1 MTTNVENKNT
11 GVRYQPDEK
20 PPLALSSGL
29 GIQLAVL
36 CISGVVLTPAIVV
49 QAAGGAESYLTWAVF
64 GAVLVS
70 GISTVVQAYRIGYI
84 GAGYVLAMGTSG
96 AFIAVCVTAIAE
108 GGPAML
114 ATLVIISSLFQFM
127 LAWRLSMF
135 RRILTPAVSG
145 TVIMLI
151 PVTVMPIVFSMLT
164 QVPSNAP
171 EHSAAVSATV
181 TALVIC
187 AIALKA
193 KGILRLWAPVIG
205 ILIGTAVASFYGLYD
220 FQKISDASWIGI
232 PDGQW
237 PGFDLSFGPVFWG
250 LLPAFIFVTLVGAI
264 ETVGDGVAIQRV
276 SWRTPRAID
285 FRAVQGAVGA
295 DGLGNFLSGLMGT
308 VPNTTYST
316 SISVTAMTGVG
327 ARRVGIA
334 LGITFVLVAFFPK
347 ALAVVLAIPGPVAA
361 AYITVLL
368 ALLFVVGMRVVIQDG
383 TDYRKALVVGMAFWV
398 GVGFQ
403 NGLIFPELVHGFAG
417 GILENGMTAGGL
429 TAILL
434 TGFMELTASRRR
446 RLNVPFGLS
455 KLPEIRNF
463 LSESAKKYRW
473 DSAVEARLVAVAEEA
488 LLTLLN
494 RDEQSQDEAAKRHLL
509 LTIQKEGS
517 DAVMEVVVAPGDTN
531 LEDRMAHLGEHAD
544 EVSVE
549 KEISLRILRHYASS
563 VHHQQYHDTD
573 IITITVDVP

>member
-220 FQKISDASWIGI
+220 F
-232 PDGQW
+232 
-237 PGFDLSFGPVFWG
+237 
-250 LLPAFIFVTLVGAI
+250 
-264 ETVGDGVAIQRV
+264 
-276 SWRTPRAID
+276 
-285 FRAVQGAVGA
+285 
-295 DGLGNFLSGLMGT
+295 
-308 VPNTTYST
+308 
-316 SISVTAMTGVG
+316 
-327 ARRVGIA
+327 
-334 LGITFVLVAFFPK
+334 PK
-347 ALAVVLAIPGPVAA
+347 
-361 AYITVLL
+361 
-368 ALLFVVGMRVVIQDG
+368 
-383 TDYRKALVVGMAFWV
+383 
-398 GVGFQ
+398 
-403 NGLIFPELVHGFAG
+403 N
-417 GILENGMTAGGL
+417 
-429 TAILL
+429 
-434 TGFMELTASRRR
+434 
-446 RLNVPFGLS
+446 
-455 KLPEIRNF
+455 
-463 LSESAKKYRW
+463 
-473 DSAVEARLVAVAEEA
+473 
-488 LLTLLN
+488 
-494 RDEQSQDEAAKRHLL
+494 
-509 LTIQKEGS
+509 
-517 DAVMEVVVAPGDTN
+517 
-531 LEDRMAHLGEHAD
+531 
-544 EVSVE
+544 
-549 KEISLRILRHYASS
+549 
-563 VHHQQYHDTD
+563 
-573 IITITVDVP
+573 